1 MHLIAKDWV
10 VNILSEG
17 IGGAIK
23 VIGLCVVSICN
34 RTSTFNILD
43 FYTGKCLLTWH
54 KDGIRRSGCI
64 ESLVFV
70 EAKETCHGGPGLLW
84 MQYPMPQS
92 ATLQRHIH
100 E

>member
-1 MHLIAKDWV
+1 M

-23 VIGLCVVSICN
+23 VIGLCVVAICN
-34 RTSTFNILD
+34 DTSTFNVLD

-54 KDGIRRSGCI
+54 RDGIKRSGCI

-70 EAKETCHGGPGLLW
+70 EATGMCRGGPGILW
-84 MQYPMPQS
+84 MQYPMPHS
-92 ATLQRHIH
+92 VTLQKHIH
-100 E
+100 K